1 MEESQTEV
9 EFSVPEKW
17 DWEENQGWERDR
29 NGSGFKL
36 ENTHKKKKR
45 EQALNEWAETY
56 AFTRDNFSESL
67 KWSWHGM
74 SLTQL
79 NPGSV

>member
-1 MEESQTEV
+1 MEETQKEV

-17 DWEENQGWERDR
+17 DWEENQMWERDR

-36 ENTHKKKKR
+36 ENTQKKKR

-56 AFTRDNFSESL
+56 VFTRHIFSESL
-67 KWSWHGM
+67 QGSWYGL

-79 NPGSV
+79 NPLSV